1 MRAVFNKVGGKMT
14 KDVFLRNID
23 SEINVTLSKM
33 AISERKIEMLKKQL
47 IEFSEQRHIRLKQ
60 LKVLHRN
67 KNLNKKIIDSIVNA
81 VADKKD
87 TNFKVNISNGSFVIV
102 VNDSQWAEV
111 KKLDIDY
118 IIKYGVLDYLSKI
131 DKRFIVY
138 KELILVKK
146 EDK

>member
-67 KNLNKKIIDSIVNA
+67 KKLNKKIIDSIVNA

>member
-1 MRAVFNKVGGKMT
+1 MT

-47 IEFSEQRHIRLKQ
+47 IEFSEHRHIRLKQ
-60 LKVLHRN
+60 LKILH
-67 KNLNKKIIDSIVNA
+67 KCDKLNKKIIDSIVNA

-87 TNFKVNISNGSFVIV
+87 IDFNVNTSNGSFVIV
-102 VNDSQWAEV
+102 INDSQWAEV

-118 IIKYGVLDYLSKI
+118 IIKNGILDYLSKM
-131 DKRFIVY
+131 DKRFVVY
-138 KELILVKK
+138 KKLIIVKK